1 MEKVNGYTVVTGREG
16 YVDSKE
22 LTEKVK
28 KGIFE
33 WLVEVANL
41 DGNAMNDWGN
51 NGNSSSFEV
60 DAKGVALTINVSSSR
75 FGVLIQLDDCPE
87 HDLFMPVDD
96 DCAGTSFETKVADL
110 IYKEL
115 VNFSK
120 FGYWLEPDGSLDE
133 IEE

>member
-16 YVDSKE
+16 YVNCRN
-22 LTEKVK
+22 LGVNVEKCL
-28 KGIFE
+28 FT
-33 WLVEVANL
+33 WLEEVANL
-41 DGNAMNDWGN
+41 EEDAVDDYTNTGKHI
-51 NGNSSSFEV
+51 SFEV
-60 DAKGVALTINVSSSR
+60 DTKEVALAIDTYR

-133 IEE
+133 IGE